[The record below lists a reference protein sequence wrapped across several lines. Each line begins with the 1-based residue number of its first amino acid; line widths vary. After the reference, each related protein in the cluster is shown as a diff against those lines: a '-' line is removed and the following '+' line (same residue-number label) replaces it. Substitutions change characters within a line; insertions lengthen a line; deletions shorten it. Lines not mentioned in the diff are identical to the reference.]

1 MRKPEEVKINVLNMN
16 SGRARGGA
24 LEERGDSASSRP
36 PPLAAGADVWRPVAV
51 VRPGSGLR
59 APLSTA
65 VRQSFLD
72 ICYSGVLIPEDAD
85 MELEEPEVAQL
96 LEIDDAEDD
105 DAEGDDEGEG
115 DNSDDNDGVEARPIL
130 IDDYEDDDDDDDDED
145 EDDDHDDDAE
155 GDDEGDDDNSGD
167 EAHPAVVVIDDD
179 NTDDDDIDADD
190 VNGDGVY
197 VV

>member
-1 MRKPEEVKINVLNMN
+1 MRTPERVEVNVLNMN

-36 PPLAAGADVWRPVAV
+36 PPLAAGADVWRPVAM

-72 ICYSGVLIPEDAD
+72 IFYSGVLIPEDAD

-115 DNSDDNDGVEARPIL
+115 DNSDDDDGVEARPIL
-130 IDDYEDDDDDDDDED
+130 IDDDEDDDDDDDED

-179 NTDDDDIDADD
+179 DTDDDASCIFLDC
-190 VNGDGVY
+190 
-197 VV
+197 